1 MLCRSLSATTT
12 ANEPLRLSGSK
23 FDERDERNEPM
34 NSLQRSGGVA
44 ALIAAATYVVG
55 MVLLFSVLAPSGY
68 GMDDADPAQI
78 VGFLAANQVLMYS
91 WNLIIYVVNAI
102 CLVVLSLAL
111 FERLRDGAPGL
122 AQVATAF
129 GLIWATLVLGSG
141 MIANINLGET
151 VALFPINPE
160 QAAEHW
166 KILDTVEE
174 GLGGGNEIVGSLWV
188 VLLSWAALRSAIGP
202 RVLNFLGLVIGVAGL
217 ATIVPVLS
225 DTGAAIFGLGFI
237 VWFIWIGIVLL
248 GRRSSVTLFAATDTI
263 HRGLHVVIDAASW
276 NAAEDAERMKVR
288 VEQHL
293 VGLKRVSPH
302 QERPAV

>member
-1 MLCRSLSATTT
+1 MS
-12 ANEPLRLSGSK
+12 
-23 FDERDERNEPM
+23 
-34 NSLQRSGGVA
+34 
-44 ALIAAATYVVG
+44 
-55 MVLLFSVLAPSGY
+55 
-68 GMDDADPAQI
+68 
-78 VGFLAANQVLMYS
+78 
-91 WNLIIYVVNAI
+91 
-102 CLVVLSLAL
+102 
-111 FERLRDGAPGL
+111 
-122 AQVATAF
+122 
-129 GLIWATLVLGSG
+129 
-141 MIANINLGET
+141 ANINLGET

-225 DTGAAIFGLGFI
+225 DTAAAIFGLGFI